1 MQENRR
7 VPKPKETQAARK
19 ARLIAEETEIER
31 KLDEA
36 FGPSMSHKESMAFL
50 RSLPRKRAKQS
61 RR

>member
-1 MQENRR
+1 